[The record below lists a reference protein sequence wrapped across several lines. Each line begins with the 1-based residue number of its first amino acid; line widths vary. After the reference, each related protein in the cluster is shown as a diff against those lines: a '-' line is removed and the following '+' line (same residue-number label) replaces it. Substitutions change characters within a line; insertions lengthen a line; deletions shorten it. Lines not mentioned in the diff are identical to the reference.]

1 MGADEHIRFVVE
13 VAQIKTVAIKRPRDL
28 TQIAV
33 TSVPVP
39 DEGRDFARVSSN
51 FARVIFL

>member
-1 MGADEHIRFVVE
+1 VGADEHIRFVVE